1 MTGTKII
8 RKTNDL
14 GECYDYAKHESGL
27 EIYVIPKDFATNYAV
42 FATKYGSMDNCFRL
56 AGEADFREVPDG
68 IAHYLEHKMFE
79 NEDGVDTFARFAKYG
94 ADANAY
100 TTQTM
105 TAYLFSCTEHL
116 EKNLEILL
124 DYVSKPY
131 FTPENVEKER
141 GIIEQE
147 IRTYD
152 DDPSSAVYYRLL
164 AALYEKNQIR
174 IDEAGTAESIAKITP
189 ELLYDCYNTF
199 YSPANMTLCVSGR
212 VTMEEVLAIADHVL
226 PAKENPVIER
236 LYYEEN
242 PEAFKKRTEAFYEVA
257 KPLFLIGVKDIDI
270 PADSA
275 MRMKKKIMMGILV
288 EMLFGSTSP
297 FAIDIYESGLA
308 NGFAASFL
316 HDSRRSLVLLEGE
329 ADEPEAVYDK
339 FISYIREKKEEGL
352 CEADF
357 ARIKRAYYASY
368 VKMFDS
374 TRLAGDFTHM
384 IHDEMDP
391 FAYGDV
397 IREVSLSDVEMLF
410 LKLFREDAFAMSVV
424 NPIDENKEGL

>member
-1 MTGTKII
+1 MNETKII
-8 RKTNDL
+8 TKTNDF
-14 GECYDYAKHESGL
+14 GERYDYVRHKSGL

-42 FATKYGSMDNCFRL
+42 FATKYGSMDNCFKL
-56 AGEADFREVPDG
+56 VGEADFREVPDG

-152 DDPSSAVYYRLL
+152 DDPASAVYYRLL

-212 VTMEEVLAIADHVL
+212 VSMEDVLSIVSRVL
-226 PAKENPVIER
+226 PEKESPVIER
-236 LYYEEN
+236 HYYEEK
-242 PEAFKKRTEAFYEVA
+242 PEVFQKRTEASYEVA

-270 PADSA
+270 PSDSMA
-275 MRMKKKIMMGILV
+275 RMKKKIAMGILV

-297 FAIDIYESGLA
+297 FAIDVYESGLA
-308 NGFAASFL
+308 NDFAASFL
-316 HDSRRSLVLLEGE
+316 HDEKRSLILLEGE

-339 FISYIREKKEEGL
+339 FVSYIQEKKETGL
-352 CEADF
+352 CEEDF
-357 ARIKRAYYASY
+357 RRIKRAYYASF

-384 IHDEMDP
+384 VHDGMEP

-397 IREVSLSDVEMLF
+397 IRDVTLADTEAL
-410 LKLFREDAFAMSVV
+410 LPKLFREEAFAMSVV
-424 NPIDENKEGL
+424 NPIDEN